1 MAESEHRNDISRRH
15 FVAGTVGI
23 LGGIMSAIIGLPV
36 IGYFIS
42 PGLKETSSDEWVP
55 LGPVEKLIKGE
66 PKLYQFTRTRRIGW
80 EATGIS
86 YGVYV
91 IRKGSDDY
99 DVFSN
104 VCTHLSCRYT
114 FREDLDHFFCACHG
128 GHFGKDGAVLDGPPP
143 RPLDRY
149 EHKIEDGIM
158 FVHITEA

>member
-1 MAESEHRNDISRRH
+1 MTQHRPKNNLTRRGFVTAVVGFLGSVISA
-15 FVAGTVGI
+15 FITLPGI
-23 LGGIMSAIIGLPV
+23 SYL
-36 IGYFIS
+36 IS
-42 PGLKETSSDEWVP
+42 PGLKKSDTAFWMP
-55 LGPVEKLIKGE
+55 LGPVDDLVEGI
-66 PKLYQFTRTRRIGW
+66 PKLYTFTKTKRIGW

-91 IRKGSDDY
+91 IQKPSGEL

-128 GHFGKDGAVLDGPPP
+128 GHFAKDGAVLAGPPP

-149 EHKIEDGIM
+149 EHKVEDGIIS
-158 FVHITEA
+158 VHIV